1 MGNNNSVQQNLSN
14 DEIMANINHLF
25 STYQQ
30 TDTRYDTIH
39 SLDMSNMNGGCVACK
54 RNRYAEFENQLGGE
68 LRNADK
74 AVMYNKLAKFAVQ
87 TGGSDYSE
95 LDDLDFENNVQLGG
109 DGEKTSDMFMSEL
122 AHVGNLSATSFENN
136 SQQNGGQNNL
146 TATSNALMSDLVR
159 VDNLSATSVGNNF
172 QAGGQINNAA
182 TSNMFMSEIAQL
194 GNLSAT
200 SFGNMTGGCGC
211 GIEKQLSEERFI
223 KKHTSPKSPPETT
236 TSVIGS
242 LTNMTLDQNGGC
254 PSCVQTGGCSA
265 CSATSVMKTSE
276 MFGGKIQTS
285 EEMNIMPF
293 YSSTSGT
300 EYYSNMQ
307 KAHRYT

>member
-25 STYQQ
+25 APYQQ
-30 TDTRYDTIH
+30 TETSYDTIH
-39 SLDMSNMNGGCVACK
+39 SLDMNNMSGGCVTCK

-68 LRNADK
+68 LINANK
-74 AVMYNKLAKFAVQ
+74 EIMYNKLAKFAPQ
-87 TGGSDYSE
+87 SGGNNYSE
-95 LDDLDFENNVQLGG
+95 LDELDFDNNDQLGG
-109 DGEKTSDMFMSEL
+109 DGEITSDMFKSEL

-136 SQQNGGQNNL
+136 SQQNGGQINL
-146 TATSNALMSDLVR
+146 TATSNALMSELAR

-172 QAGGQINNAA
+172 QAGGQINNTA

-200 SFGNMTGGCGC
+200 SNGLMTGGCGC
-211 GIEKQLSEERFI
+211 GIEKKLSEEQFI
-223 KKHTSPKSPPETT
+223 RKHTSPKSE
-236 TSVIGS
+236 TSVVDS
-242 LTNMTLDQNGGC
+242 LTNMTLDKTVQDGGC
-254 PSCVQTGGCSA
+254 PSCVQTGGCPS